1 MVIQAGCHSDMHST
15 GYYPQCTHALRVA
28 MVTTQGCVPAPK
40 DGSLT
45 AHLADPDGGWSPRES
60 RHARLEGRDV
70 TEAPC
75 AAGVDGGHTE
85 LVRLPRL
92 QLLAA
97 SLHFYTL
104 RES

>member
-1 MVIQAGCHSDMHST
+1 
-15 GYYPQCTHALRVA
+15 
-28 MVTTQGCVPAPK
+28 MVTTQGCVPAPR
-40 DGSLT
+40 DGSLI

-60 RHARLEGRDV
+60 WHARLEGCDV

-75 AAGVDGGHTE
+75 ATGVDGGHPE
-85 LVRLPRL
+85 LVRLARL

-104 RES
+104 REP